1 MRNLRLVSV
10 ILCVVAGS
18 DAGCDGVA
26 AARDA
31 SLTVFLNFPMANGFS
46 DATHALVETK
56 ELVRQQLSAATGLR
70 LVDRPEDADV
80 VLTVLG
86 RGRGYA
92 ELTAALDNISD
103 SIVAPSVPITN
114 TERYIEILLTTGSCR
129 TLPLTVGEHAP
140 DSCFR
145 RIFVGVG
152 SGDQSDRRSIKKPRP
167 NSWET
172 CAEAVVRDL
181 RAWLTE
187 NAQRLHTLRTTESR

>member
-86 RGRGYA
+86 RGKGYA

-103 SIVAPSVPITN
+103 SIVAPSVPNHQHRALHRDSPHHWIVPHTATHRRRACARFLFPSN
-114 TERYIEILLTTGSCR
+114 LRGR
-129 TLPLTVGEHAP
+129 RVG
-140 DSCFR
+140 
-145 RIFVGVG
+145 
-152 SGDQSDRRSIKKPRP
+152 
-167 NSWET
+167 
-172 CAEAVVRDL
+172 
-181 RAWLTE
+181 
-187 NAQRLHTLRTTESR
+187 